1 MSDAS
6 EAPVTHYDAT
16 GNPINNCAHDWQRR
30 ASNFDN
36 SGTARRKR
44 ELGAAQSYLWQAER
58 DYELLR
64 RRQCEESPTLADLV
78 ERDARRPVGWRAIDG
93 YPSFSPANAG
103 RTEGGG
109 VGSALQSK
117 PTPNPIED
125 SN

>member
-58 DYELLR
+58 GYELRLSR
-64 RRQCEESPTLADLV
+64 ARCATPCRVARYRWVSIFQPGKRGTYRRQRS
-78 ERDARRPVGWRAIDG
+78 
-93 YPSFSPANAG
+93 
-103 RTEGGG
+103 G
-109 VGSALQSK
+109 VRITIQAHTK
-117 PTPNPIED
+117 PY
-125 SN
+125 